1 MLNDVAGSSPAL
13 LDGTNWTILEPR
25 DSSLA
30 PRVERIQSP
39 AASLTEPDEIRRR
52 SARACHRGTRAQKE
66 SSSPGTQ
73 TGGHRQVRRARQS
86 ASVPSGAAR
95 PSGPGALGAALLG
108 SATITSPLPPQR
120 VQR

>member
-39 AASLTEPDEIRRR
+39 AASLTEPDEIRHR
-52 SARACHRGTRAQKE
+52 SARGCHRGTVEQKE
-66 SSSPGTQ
+66 SSSPGSQ
-73 TGGHRQVRRARQS
+73 TGGHLQVRRALQS
-86 ASVPSGAAR
+86 DSVHSVAGR
-95 PSGPGALGAALLG
+95 SSGP
-108 SATITSPLPPQR
+108 
-120 VQR
+120 

>member
-25 DSSLA
+25 DSSLV

-52 SARACHRGTRAQKE
+52 SARACHRGTRAQKG
-66 SSSPGTQ
+66 SSSPGP
-73 TGGHRQVRRARQS
+73 RQAGTDMFVAPASPRQFTRGRL
-86 ASVPSGAAR
+86 VP
-95 PSGPGALGAALLG
+95 PG
-108 SATITSPLPPQR
+108 R
-120 VQR
+120 D